1 VVSSEEA
8 AASLL
13 ATLLAEDN
21 DAILGGNR
29 QVLRLLGG
37 ESSTARNQQGSSP
50 NVRTT
55 RMVSR
60 KQSGKKLGYR
70 RVRRS
75 RGREGEG
82 RDRLT
87 SRRLLWAAPKGV
99 TPNPSPGE
107 CVDN

>member
-1 VVSSEEA
+1 MVPSGKA

-13 ATLLAEDN
+13 ATLRAKNN
-21 DAILGGNR
+21 DAILGGYQ

-37 ESSTARNQQGSSP
+37 ESSTTRDQQDSSP

-70 RVRRS
+70 RVRRT
-75 RGREGEG
+75 RGGEGEG
-82 RDRLT
+82 RGG
-87 SRRLLWAAPKGV
+87 K
-99 TPNPSPGE
+99 
-107 CVDN
+107 